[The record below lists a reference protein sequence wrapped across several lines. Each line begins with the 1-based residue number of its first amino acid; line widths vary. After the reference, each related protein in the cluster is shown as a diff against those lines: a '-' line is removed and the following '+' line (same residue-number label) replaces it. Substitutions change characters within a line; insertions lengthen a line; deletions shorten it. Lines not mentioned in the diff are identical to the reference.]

1 MDTDHST
8 SPNLVNN
15 VSDNDTQD
23 DKSPPGHHAQPA
35 PYDVWLRVAKF
46 IVHRQH
52 DREDLTWRWD
62 LARFAWACRD
72 TYRAAAPLLWDT
84 LCVPIKRS
92 PTSKLTVPSISL
104 PANPSMGLDPS
115 TARMIG
121 RETFRRQLVWNS
133 NTVFPC
139 VAKDLYR
146 ALEER
151 ITRLS
156 EVEWA
161 YPWVVRGDRVYLASV
176 VKNEVDGAGNRE
188 RASVQSLWGP
198 DVDVQVVD
206 GLVLVAAPTHWIRHI
221 HVHHLDSTV
230 DLPVVVGSWA
240 EGAPFLVGL
249 PRDRIRSIRF
259 DTNSLH
265 RPIALFN
272 ELLACYPNVTSVHT
286 LLQSAMFE
294 PMTNPVA
301 FSRSL
306 TEFDLYNG
314 SVATGDDLVPFFYDR
329 SLSTDDGEPEN
340 SRQALFPTGMHPRP
354 IQRIAI
360 HGLGRFAAAESF
372 KYLFVMPS
380 LSHLTLDYEV
390 PNALFTGFRTPPFP
404 IDLPQLRTL
413 RIAVHVAQTLFCHY
427 DHVSLP
433 KLVHLTLICDDWM
446 RMIALQPGALL
457 PSLPATP
464 ALREWRIEP
473 SKGTGAMRRCGVRA
487 DDLVTLLV
495 ATSIER
501 LVVPYVGFVG
511 TFQMS
516 GVVCN
521 TLVEL
526 DGATALVHS
535 ICAAFD
541 LPHLRRV
548 TVRVTTLNSN
558 PPMLPDMVTD
568 VVMHCE
574 SASGIAN
581 TWWPRL
587 AALPNLV
594 RLAWYDLNG
603 PTTVTPSGHF
613 PTLERLEIATSADV
627 DIDLACLSA
636 PRVTHL
642 VLDPWPTI
650 HVATTLFATF
660 PTLTRLTLA
669 CHPIAST
676 LASILASIPVT
687 CVLECRATGL
697 ARPIAPDAPIPKR
710 ALPAREPEVALV
722 YRGNMRTWRRL
733 RKLEGLQRLTVVL
746 ATEVAVPNEVDALVA
761 AIAAVTGGQDVEVEF
776 ERAE

>member
-1 MDTDHST
+1 MNTDHPT

-15 VSDNDTQD
+15 VNDNDSQD

-35 PYDVWLRVAKF
+35 PYDVWLRVATF
-46 IVHRQH
+46 IAHRQH
-52 DREDLTWRWD
+52 VREDSTWRWD

-92 PTSKLTVPSISL
+92 PISKLTVPSVSL
-104 PANPSMGLDPS
+104 PANPNMGLDPS

-121 RETFRRQLVWNS
+121 REAFRRQLAWTS

-139 VAKDLYR
+139 VAKDLSR

-151 ITRLS
+151 ITRVS

-176 VKNEVDGAGNRE
+176 VNNEVDSAGNRA

-206 GLVLVAAPTHWIRHI
+206 DLVLVAAPRHWIRHI
-221 HVHHLDSTV
+221 HVHHLDSTI
-230 DLPVVVGSWA
+230 DLPVMVSWA

-286 LLQSAMFE
+286 LLQNAMFE

-306 TEFDLYNG
+306 TEFVLYNG

-329 SLSTDDGEPEN
+329 LLSADDAEPED
-340 SRQALFPTGMHPRP
+340 SRQPLFPTGMHPRP

-372 KYLFVMPS
+372 KYLFVLPS
-380 LSHLTLDYEV
+380 LTDLTLDYEV

-413 RIAVHVAQTLFCHY
+413 RIAVHVAQTLFYHY

-464 ALREWRIEP
+464 ALREWQIEP
-473 SKGTGAMRRCGVRA
+473 SKGTGAMRRCGIRA
-487 DDLVTLLV
+487 DDLVTLL
-495 ATSIER
+495 AETPIER

-511 TFQMS
+511 TFQVS
-516 GVVCN
+516 GVVCD
-521 TLVEL
+521 TVVEL
-526 DGATALVHS
+526 DGSTALVHS

-541 LPHLRRV
+541 LPHLQRV
-548 TVRVTTLNSN
+548 TVRAATLDSN
-558 PPMLPDMVTD
+558 PPTLPDMVTD
-568 VVMHCE
+568 VTMHCE

-581 TWWPRL
+581 AGASWWPRL

-594 RLAWYDLNG
+594 RLAWHDLNG

-613 PTLERLEIATSADV
+613 PTLERLEIATSADAG
-627 DIDLACLSA
+627 IDLTRLIA

-642 VLDPWPTI
+642 ALDPWPAVHI
-650 HVATTLFATF
+650 AQTLLPTF

-676 LASILASIPVT
+676 LAAILATIPPT

-710 ALPAREPEVALV
+710 APPVCENEVKLV
-722 YRGNMRTWRRL
+722 YRGNMRSWRGL

-746 ATEVAVPNEVDALVA
+746 AAEVVEVDALVA